1 MENKKSYNTEY
12 YGVDLNEKVTGDG
25 YIYPK
30 AKVYGCARI
39 VPPEE
44 REKLRKNKQSNI

>member
-1 MENKKSYNTEY
+1 MENKKSYRTEN
-12 YGVDLNEKVTGDG
+12 GLPIEKVYFGRGCIFPTV
-25 YIYPK
+25 
-30 AKVYGCARI
+30 KVYGCARI

>member
-1 MENKKSYNTEY
+1 MENKKSYNAESYLPT
-12 YGVDLNEKVTGDG
+12 EKVTSDG
-25 YIYPK
+25 YIYPNT
-30 AKVYGCARI
+30 KVYGCARI

>member
-1 MENKKSYNTEY
+1 MENKKSYNTENY
-12 YGVDLNEKVTGDG
+12 LLPNEKITGDG
-25 YIYPK
+25 YIYPN